1 MHCKYFFYIL
11 APVEACQR
19 KHSIEECTVKVEIYH
34 ECLGGTASGDGPKF
48 KPLDPIDINLD
59 VRKIHFLTISEAGKD
74 SLEKQLKTCYAE
86 VLKWP
91 VKKSGTIKIKCTLTA
106 DLKDCRKIV
115 KTWEEDVK
123 KCLKVVLTSV
133 LIEQCR
139 TLQEVWKPVMEK
151 VRDINTLKPDLVAV
165 EVEISTCQLYIIGFK
180 QQVTELAQEINNIIK
195 EVTTDIGKKNNS
207 KKKMSR

>member
-1 MHCKYFFYIL
+1 
-11 APVEACQR
+11 
-19 KHSIEECTVKVEIYH
+19 
-34 ECLGGTASGDGPKF
+34 
-48 KPLDPIDINLD
+48 
-59 VRKIHFLTISEAGKD
+59 
-74 SLEKQLKTCYAE
+74 

-180 QQVTELAQEINNIIK
+180 QQVTELEQEINNIIK